1 MLCTV
6 SPIKSIRHLF
16 VFFISIFLFVVLIN
30 EVAAQTTQQQR
41 AQMQLRE
48 LQQQNRQQQGGDLN
62 DIGFPER
69 ELMRDVRALEEPVD
83 PETYIVGPG
92 DLFTIN
98 IISLESVLVSVPVGP
113 TGDLMIPN
121 IGSVR
126 LAGKKL
132 SEAESEIREL
142 VATRLLDGTIFV
154 NLQRLRTFRVYVYG
168 AVLEPGY
175 VEITPMM
182 RISDL
187 LEKTDLRPLALLNE
201 IRILR
206 HDGSENQIDLYE
218 FQLNGD
224 KSQNPR
230 LIEGDQVFV
239 PFGRLNDHTIV
250 LRGALESGAGYTIVR
265 PDETLRD
272 FLDRK
277 ARYSASADLESVTVL
292 RPAVDGTTVIMT
304 VNIEDLGDFR
314 LKPGDEIQLIGQ
326 RSINVHGYVASP
338 GSFGFIP
345 GFTAG
350 DYLSLAGG
358 LLPVGTSNGLRVTRI
373 DGTVLRGEDVLIQ
386 RGDVIEVR
394 KSVSG
399 TLFGEVSVLNILTAA
414 ATITLAAVAAFR
426 R

>member
-1 MLCTV
+1 MLCTE

-48 LQQQNRQQQGGDLN
+48 LQQQNRQQQRGDLN
-62 DIGFPER
+62 DVGFPER
-69 ELMRDVRALEEPVD
+69 ELIRDVHALEEPVD
-83 PETYIVGPG
+83 PESYIVGPG
-92 DLFTIN
+92 DFFTIN
-98 IISLESVLVSVPVGP
+98 IISIESVLMTIPVGP

-132 SEAESEIREL
+132 SEAVSEIREL
-142 VATRLLDGTIFV
+142 VATRILDGTIFV

-168 AVLEPGY
+168 AVFPSGY

-182 RISDL
+182 RISDIL
-187 LEKTDLRPLALLNE
+187 GRSARQLALLNE
-201 IRILR
+201 IRIFR
-206 HDGSENQIDLYE
+206 HDGSEDEVDLFE
-218 FQLNGD
+218 FLLRGD
-224 KSQNPR
+224 ISQNPR
-230 LIEGDQVFV
+230 LIEGDKVFV
-239 PFGRLNDHTIV
+239 PFGRLNENTIV
-250 LRGALESGAGYTIVR
+250 LRGALEGGAGYTVIR

-272 FLDRK
+272 FLDRR
-277 ARYSASADLESVTVL
+277 ASYSAGTDLQSVTVL
-292 RPAVDGTTVIMT
+292 RTTENGTTEIMA
-304 VNIEDLGDFR
+304 VNPEDLGDFH
-314 LKPGDEIQLIGQ
+314 LKPGDEVQLIGQ
-326 RSINVHGYVASP
+326 RSINVHGYVAAP
-338 GSFGFIP
+338 GSFAFIP

-358 LLPVGTSNGLRVTRI
+358 LLPVGTSTGLKVTRI

-414 ATITLAAVAAFR
+414 ATITLAAIAAFR